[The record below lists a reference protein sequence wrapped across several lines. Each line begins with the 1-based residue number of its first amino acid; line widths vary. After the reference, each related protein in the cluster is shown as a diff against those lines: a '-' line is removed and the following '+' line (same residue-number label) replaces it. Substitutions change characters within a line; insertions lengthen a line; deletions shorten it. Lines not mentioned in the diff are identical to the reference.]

1 MVIHRRGSALAVAL
15 ASVSV
20 ACASTPAITGEWL
33 LGSRDSV
40 DFTVEFLRTGE
51 TQLHEYYFGHDS
63 AKRDAV
69 RREDSLAQARVRS
82 SAPRWF
88 IRRDSLCVLGV
99 GSLGPFDHECSPYQ
113 IDNYGDSPVLQVEG
127 KPWPRYHAR

>member
-1 MVIHRRGSALAVAL
+1 MAKHHPGSALAVAL

-20 ACASTPAITGEWL
+20 ACASTPAITSEWL

-40 DFTVEFLRTGE
+40 DFTVKFLRTGE
-51 TQLHEYYFGHDS
+51 AELREYYFGHDS

-82 SAPRWF
+82 SAPHWF
-88 IRRDSLCVLGV
+88 IRRDSLCVV
-99 GSLGPFDHECSPYQ
+99 GLGPFAHECSTYQ
-113 IDNYGDSPVLQVEG
+113 IHNTGDLPVLQVGGES
-127 KPWPRYHAR
+127 WPRYHAR

>member
-1 MVIHRRGSALAVAL
+1 MAIHRLGSALAVAL
-15 ASVSV
+15 ALVSA

-40 DFTVEFLRTGE
+40 DFTIKFLRTGE
-51 TQLHEYYFGHDS
+51 TELREYYFGHDS

-82 SAPRWF
+82 GAPRWF

-99 GSLGPFDHECSPYQ
+99 GGLGPFDHECSPYQ
-113 IDNYGDSPVLQVEG
+113 IHNDGDLPVLQVEG
-127 KPWPRYHAR
+127 ESWPRYHAR